1 MVESR
6 PDKYLIGGQENV
18 KVIITDCDHDNVMI
32 EENIIKK
39 AGMEFQLC
47 KAKTEDEVIRDCQD
61 ADALIIQY
69 AKITDKVME
78 HCPKLRFVVRYGVG
92 VDTID
97 LEAAT
102 RRGIQVGNV
111 PDYGMNEV
119 ADHAIALSLTMLRK
133 IGMMNRYTK
142 TRAWNYQSSI
152 PIHRFN
158 ALTVGVIGLGR
169 IGRNFAQKMHALGFQ
184 VIGLDPF
191 FKEDEESKRYVKQT
205 TLEEVLEKS
214 DLISIHCPAEGN
226 QNLFG
231 MQAFQKMK
239 RNAILVNVARG
250 GIINEKELKTAL
262 DSHLIGGAA
271 VDCMLG
277 EPVDKS
283 NPLFGIENFLVTPHM
298 AWYSEE
304 AAKELKRK
312 VAEEAVRFLK
322 GEPIHYPVN
331 KINGGITA

>member
-1 MVESR
+1 M
-6 PDKYLIGGQENV
+6 
-18 KVIITDCDHDNVMI
+18 KVIITDCDHDNITI

-61 ADALIIQY
+61 ADALIVQY
-69 AKITDKVME
+69 AKITEKVME
-78 HCPKLRFVVRYGVG
+78 HCPRLRFVVRYGVG

-97 LEAAT
+97 LDAAT
-102 RRGIQVGNV
+102 RRGIQIGNV

-133 IGMMNRYTK
+133 IDRMNRYTK
-142 TRAWNYQSSI
+142 TREWNYRSSI
-152 PIHRFN
+152 PIHRFS

-169 IGRNFAQKMHALGFQ
+169 IGRNFAKKMHALDFQ
-184 VIGLDPF
+184 VIGADPYF
-191 FKEDEESKRYVKQT
+191 EEDTESKRYVKQVT
-205 TLEEVLEKS
+205 MDEVLEKS

-239 RNAILVNVARG
+239 RNALLVNVARG
-250 GIINEKELKTAL
+250 GIINETELKTAL

-277 EPVDKS
+277 EPVDKN
-283 NPLFGIENFLVTPHM
+283 NPLFERENFLVTPHM

-304 AAKELKRK
+304 AARELKCK
-312 VAEEAVRFLK
+312 VAEEAVNFLK
-322 GEPIHYPVN
+322 GKPIRYPVN
-331 KINGGITA
+331 KIAGGIKV